1 MTLPSG
7 ISRVPTLMSSRIGL
21 TNLTRTNIALLRAQE
36 QISSGRAIQRVS
48 DDSVRAAIVGVLD
61 DRLERS
67 DQVERNLSHASA
79 SLGVIDTTLNE
90 VGSLA
95 LEAKSL
101 ASEQINIT
109 SSASEREDQ
118 AVVVDQMLQ
127 SLFNSANRQGV
138 AGYIFGGNISSRSPM
153 ESVLGGYRYRGEG
166 AGLVTDTGLASTV
179 PITVG
184 GVEAL
189 AGTSSRVRGDVDL
202 NPELTL
208 DTKLD
213 EVMGARGLAIER
225 GEIGV
230 SINGGDLIRVDLSG
244 ADTMRDVLA
253 SINGAIRQYE
263 ADNAATVLGAGG
275 VSVSGDA
282 ISMDVAVGN
291 TVEFADLSTGVTAQ
305 DLGLSGVSFSS
316 TTAAGG
322 AMDARLSW
330 RTPVSAMA
338 GLTGALG
345 SLRISNAGRT
355 ATVDLSGAT
364 NLGDVRSLIEGA
376 ELGVR
381 VKINDAGTGIDLV
394 NELSTESSRSL
405 SVSEVAGGGSTAT
418 MLGIRSLTSSTR
430 IADFNFG
437 AGVEIVDNVTNPVT
451 GAVDPALSSDLVIV
465 LGNGAGTRLTVDL
478 RPQDMTDVGTVLARI
493 NSQIQAG
500 LAAAGLPG
508 TALTAGLSATTNGIS
523 LTQDASFTGAIRVEK
538 LNNSAAAEH
547 LGLTTGTYDG
557 GSATLTGEDRAK
569 VRVESLFTHLM
580 DLREALR
587 TNSVNGIRLAAEGIE
602 ESIGSLSELRGLV
615 GSYVQRVES
624 AAEREV
630 DRQTMD
636 LAVRS
641 ELRDTDYAEASV
653 RFSLLQTQLQAGL
666 QATSAA
672 GRLSLLDYLG

>member
-1 MTLPSG
+1 
-7 ISRVPTLMSSRIGL
+7 MSSRIGL

-202 NPELTL
+202 DPELTL

-305 DLGLSGVSFSS
+305 DLGLAGVSFSS
-316 TTAAGG
+316 TTPAGG

-381 VKINDAGTGIDLV
+381 VKINDDGTGIDLV

-493 NSQIQAG
+493 NSEIQAG

-547 LGLTTGTYDG
+547 LGLTTGTYDA

-587 TNSVNGIRLAAEGIE
+587 SNSVTGIRLAAEGIE

>member
-1 MTLPSG
+1 
-7 ISRVPTLMSSRIGL
+7 MSSRIGL

-202 NPELTL
+202 DPELTL

-355 ATVDLSGAT
+355 ATVNLSGAT

>member
-1 MTLPSG
+1 
-7 ISRVPTLMSSRIGL
+7 MSSRIGL

>member
-1 MTLPSG
+1 
-7 ISRVPTLMSSRIGL
+7 MSSRIGL

-202 NPELTL
+202 DPELTL

>member
-1 MTLPSG
+1 
-7 ISRVPTLMSSRIGL
+7 MSSRIGL

-202 NPELTL
+202 DPELTL
-208 DTKLD
+208 DTRLD

-230 SINGGDLIRVDLSG
+230 SINGGDVIRVDLSG
-244 ADTMRDVLA
+244 ADTMRDVVA

-282 ISMDVAVGN
+282 ISMDVAAGN

-316 TTAAGG
+316 TTASGG
-322 AMDARLSW
+322 ALDARLSW

-355 ATVDLSGAT
+355 ATVNLSGAT
-364 NLGDVRSLIEGA
+364 TLGDVRSLIEGA

-381 VKINDAGTGIDLV
+381 VRINDDGTGIDLV

-405 SVSEVAGGGSTAT
+405 SVSEVSGGGSTAT

-451 GAVDPALSSDLVIV
+451 GAVDPGLSSDLVIV

-493 NSQIQAG
+493 NSEIQAG
-500 LAAAGLPG
+500 LTAAGLPG

-538 LNNSAAAEH
+538 LNNSPAAEH

-587 TNSVNGIRLAAEGIE
+587 TNSVTGIRLAAEGIE

>member
-1 MTLPSG
+1 
-7 ISRVPTLMSSRIGL
+7 MSSRIGL

-166 AGLVTDTGLASTV
+166 TGLVTDTGLASTV

-202 NPELTL
+202 DPELTL

-263 ADNAATVLGAGG
+263 EDNAATVLGAGG

-291 TVEFADLSTGVTAQ
+291 TVEFTDLSTGVTAQ

-322 AMDARLSW
+322 ALDARLSW

-355 ATVDLSGAT
+355 ATVNLSGAT
-364 NLGDVRSLIEGA
+364 TLGDVRSLIEGA

-381 VKINDAGTGIDLV
+381 VKINDDGTGIDLV

-418 MLGIRSLTSSTR
+418 MLGIRSLTTSTR
-430 IADFNFG
+430 VADFNFG

-493 NSQIQAG
+493 NSEIQAG

-523 LTQDASFTGAIRVEK
+523 LTQDASFSGAIRVEK

-587 TNSVNGIRLAAEGIE
+587 TNSVTGIRLAAEGIE

>member
-1 MTLPSG
+1 
-7 ISRVPTLMSSRIGL
+7 MSSRIGL

-109 SSASEREDQ
+109 SSVSEREDQ

-202 NPELTL
+202 DPELTL

>member
-1 MTLPSG
+1 
-7 ISRVPTLMSSRIGL
+7 MSSRIGL

-355 ATVDLSGAT
+355 ATVNLSGAT

>member
-1 MTLPSG
+1 
-7 ISRVPTLMSSRIGL
+7 
-21 TNLTRTNIALLRAQE
+21 
-36 QISSGRAIQRVS
+36 
-48 DDSVRAAIVGVLD
+48 
-61 DRLERS
+61 
-67 DQVERNLSHASA
+67 
-79 SLGVIDTTLNE
+79 
-90 VGSLA
+90 
-95 LEAKSL
+95 
-101 ASEQINIT
+101 
-109 SSASEREDQ
+109 
-118 AVVVDQMLQ
+118 
-127 SLFNSANRQGV
+127 
-138 AGYIFGGNISSRSPM
+138 
-153 ESVLGGYRYRGEG
+153 
-166 AGLVTDTGLASTV
+166 
-179 PITVG
+179 
-184 GVEAL
+184 
-189 AGTSSRVRGDVDL
+189 VDL

-355 ATVDLSGAT
+355 ATVNLSGAT